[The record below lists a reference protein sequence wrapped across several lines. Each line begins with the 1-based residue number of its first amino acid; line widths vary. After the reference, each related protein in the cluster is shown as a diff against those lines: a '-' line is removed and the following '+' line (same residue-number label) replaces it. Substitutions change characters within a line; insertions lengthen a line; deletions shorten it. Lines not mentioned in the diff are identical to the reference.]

1 MADLVY
7 TANIS
12 VDGFTEDPDGRVDW
26 SPPDQEVF
34 SFITDL
40 ERPAGTY
47 LYGRRMYEAMLYWE
61 TAIPDEGYVQEF
73 AEMWRGADKVVYS
86 RSLDSVSS
94 MRTRLEHDFDPDA
107 VLRLKAAATRRITI
121 GGANLAG
128 QALAA
133 GLIDELRLLTVPV
146 VLGGGKPWFP
156 KGVSLPL
163 RLLETRR
170 FASGVVYLRYR
181 LDFDQRI

>member
-1 MADLVY
+1 
-7 TANIS
+7 
-12 VDGFTEDPDGRVDW
+12 
-26 SPPDQEVF
+26 
-34 SFITDL
+34 
-40 ERPAGTY
+40 
-47 LYGRRMYEAMLYWE
+47 
-61 TAIPDEGYVQEF
+61 
-73 AEMWRGADKVVYS
+73 
-86 RSLDSVSS
+86 

-163 RLLETRR
+163 RLLETRC